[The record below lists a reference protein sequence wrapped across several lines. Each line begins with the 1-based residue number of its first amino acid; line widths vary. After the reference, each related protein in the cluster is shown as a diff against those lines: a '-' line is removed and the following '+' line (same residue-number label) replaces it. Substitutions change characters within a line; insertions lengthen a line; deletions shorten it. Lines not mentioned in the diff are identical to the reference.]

1 MTALKIA
8 YLVLV
13 VISALIVV
21 GYCIVTFAIRPPDV
35 EGNKPPAVTGGNGS
49 GSLNGTENS
58 AAPSSEPGLS
68 RRKEVYT
75 CLIFGMDDGNGNT
88 DTIMVATFDVP
99 NHTIGLVSVP
109 RDTIVR
115 TDRSG
120 GWNKV
125 NTAYAIGGV
134 DQLKQELS
142 ELLGIPIDYYV
153 KIQLKAFQK
162 LVDAV
167 GGVYFDVPFYMKYS
181 DPTQDLYI
189 DQPAGYR
196 LLSGKDA
203 MEVVRFRQTNTDASF
218 SDVGRVGVQQ
228 AFVKAMLSQVVSRAD
243 LTTIPELVD
252 VLFNYVETDAQLS
265 DALYFARSVVGV
277 DMNSAITTGTLP
289 AVWHY
294 PYMWVDQQEE
304 ALEMINSLLNVYDGE
319 ITRDMVEFLER

>member
-21 GYCIVTFAIRPPDV
+21 GYCIVAFLSRPPELDQ
-35 EGNKPPAVTGGNGS
+35 GDKPPVITDKTGT
-49 GSLNGTENS
+49 GTDDPAGTS
-58 AAPSSEPGLS
+58 SPSPGLS
-68 RRKEVYT
+68 RREQVYT

-99 NHTIGLVSVP
+99 NKAIGLVSVP

-115 TDRSG
+115 QDRSG

-153 KIQLKAFQK
+153 KIKLEAFQK

-167 GGVYFDVPFYMKYS
+167 GGVWFDVPFYMQYS
-181 DPTQDLYI
+181 DPTQNLYI

-196 LLSGKDA
+196 LLSGEDA

-228 AFVKAMLSQVVSRAD
+228 AFLKAMLSQVMSRAD
-243 LTTIPELVD
+243 LSTVPELVD
-252 VLFNYVETDAQLS
+252 VLFNYVETDVGT
-265 DALYFARSVVGV
+265 DALYFAKSLLGM
-277 DMNSAITTGTLP
+277 DLNSAITTGTLP

-294 PYMWVDQQEE
+294 PYMWVGQPEE
-304 ALEMINSLLNVYDGE
+304 ALELINSLLNVYDGE